1 MGQKFTGIKG
11 MNDILPEQSKS
22 WLWLEDKLREWLG
35 RYGYNNIRTPILED
49 TGLFTRSIGEV
60 TDIVEKEMY
69 SFTDSL
75 NGDKLTLR
83 PEGTAGTLRA
93 VLEHSLLYNATQK
106 LWYIGPMF
114 RHERPQKGRYRQFHQ
129 LGVEALCFQGPDIDA
144 EIIVMLNDLWQK
156 LGLKNVE
163 LHINCLGNSEERAIH
178 RNALISYFE
187 ANQNLLDEEAKRRL
201 HSNPL
206 RILDTKNP
214 NMQDLV
220 TNAPRLIDYLG
231 DQSLAHYNGWKNY
244 LDNMQISYVEN
255 PRLVRG
261 LDYYNL
267 SVFEWISSDLGAQS
281 TICGGGRYDP
291 LIVELGGKD
300 NYAIGFAIGLERL
313 LMILE
318 ANRLLPE
325 KDVADI
331 YIVYDGKNTDLAA
344 FKIASQLRLLDLKV
358 IQNFGGGSFKAQ
370 FKRADTSGARIAL
383 VLGENEVEAS
393 QVVLK
398 YMTTQE
404 QEIIPLDRLSDVI
417 INYFNK

>member
-35 RYGYNNIRTPILED
+35 RYGYNNIRTPVLED

-129 LGVEALCFQGPDIDA
+129 LGVEALGFQGPDIDA

-163 LHINCLGNSEERAIH
+163 LHINCLGNSEERATH

-244 LDNMQISYVEN
+244 LDNMQISYLEN

-291 LIVELGGKD
+291 LIVELGGKN

-318 ANRLLPE
+318 TNRLLPE

>member
-129 LGVEALCFQGPDIDA
+129 LGVEALGFQGPDIDA

-156 LGLKNVE
+156 LGLTNVE
-163 LHINCLGNSEERAIH
+163 LHINCLGNSEERATH

-187 ANQNLLDEEAKRRL
+187 ANQNILDEEAKRRL

>member
-129 LGVEALCFQGPDIDA
+129 LGVEALGFQGPDIDA

-163 LHINCLGNSEERAIH
+163 LHINCLGNSEERATH

-244 LDNMQISYVEN
+244 LDNMQISYLEN

-358 IQNFGGGSFKAQ
+358 IQNYGGGSFKAQ

>member
-11 MNDILPEQSKS
+11 MNDILPEQSKN
-22 WLWLEDKLREWLG
+22 WLWLEDKLRAWLG

-129 LGVEALCFQGPDIDA
+129 LGVEALGFQGPDIDA

-163 LHINCLGNSEERAIH
+163 LHINCLGNSEERATH

-244 LDNMQISYVEN
+244 LDNMQISYLEN

-318 ANRLLPE
+318 TNRLLPE

-344 FKIASQLRLLDLKV
+344 FKIASQLRLLDFKV